1 MKIAIINFSGNVGKT
16 TAARQ
21 LLAPR
26 LNAPEFAIETI
37 NAAAS
42 DDAGNTER
50 LRGKDF
56 GALQADLMD
65 LDAAIVDI
73 GASNVEDVVKLMGQF
88 EGSHEEFDY
97 YLVPTVAEKK
107 QQLDTV
113 NTIKAL
119 AGLGVPPER
128 ILVVFNKVDQDDVA
142 NLEELFGFVCG
153 YHERARAY
161 TLNLRAVILASEIYD
176 RIRPLRKSV
185 AEMAA
190 DASDYRALVRQETD
204 EKRRAQLKELRIAQQ
219 LARSAQRNLDAV
231 FAALFPAHRPQ

>member
-37 NAAAS
+37 NAGAS

-113 NTIKAL
+113 NTIAAL

-128 ILVVFNKVDQDDVA
+128 ILVVFNKVDQDDVGH
-142 NLEELFGFVCG
+142 LQELFGFVFG
-153 YHERARAY
+153 YYEETRAF
-161 TLNLRAVILASEIYD
+161 TLSPAAVIFSSEIYD
-176 RIRPLRKSV
+176 RIRPLRKTV
-185 AEMAA
+185 AQL
-190 DASDYRALVRQETD
+190 ASDVTDYRELARQEPD
-204 EKRRAQLKELRIAQQ
+204 ESRRADLKQLRMAQQ
-219 LARSAQRNLDAV
+219 LSRSAQRNLDAV
-231 FAALFPAHRPQ
+231 FSALFAKERGR